1 MQQTMNRPARMQTWR
16 IPELAISGGAVAGL
30 LSGCVMVVLS
40 PLLAMLT
47 GISPWAPAKYLA
59 ATVLGHA
66 VLTQAGFQFV
76 PFLLGSLLYVLAAV
90 VLGGLFGVVYGRAL
104 RLTTDFGLAIY
115 SGVAYGL
122 ILAMS
127 VYFGVLLLLNP
138 TIIQTGAG
146 MGAVLA
152 QTTVF
157 ASCLGLCY
165 TLLCPRPYWW
175 VALRS

>member
-1 MQQTMNRPARMQTWR
+1 M
-16 IPELAISGGAVAGL
+16 S
-30 LSGCVMVVLS
+30 
-40 PLLAMLT
+40 
-47 GISPWAPAKYLA
+47 
-59 ATVLGHA
+59 
-66 VLTQAGFQFV
+66 
-76 PFLLGSLLYVLAAV
+76 YVLAAA

-122 ILAMS
+122 ILATS
-127 VYFGVLLLLNP
+127 VYFGLLPLLNP
-138 TIIQTGAG
+138 TIMQTGAG

-165 TLLCPRPYWW
+165 TLLCPRPYRW

>member
-1 MQQTMNRPARMQTWR
+1 MQQTMIRPAWTNAWR
-16 IPELAISGGAVAGL
+16 IPEPAISGGAVSGL

-40 PLLAMLT
+40 PLLAMLS
-47 GISPWAPAKYLA
+47 GISPWTPAKYLA

-66 VLTQAGFQFV
+66 VLTQVGFQLV

-90 VLGGLFGVVYGRAL
+90 VLGGLFGVVYGRIL

-115 SGVAYGL
+115 SGLAYGL
-122 ILAMS
+122 ILATS
-127 VYFGVLLLLNP
+127 VYFGLLPLLNP
-138 TIIQTGAG
+138 TIMQTGAG
-146 MGAVLA
+146 MGAVLT

-165 TLLCPRPYWW
+165 TLLCPRPY
-175 VALRS
+175 R